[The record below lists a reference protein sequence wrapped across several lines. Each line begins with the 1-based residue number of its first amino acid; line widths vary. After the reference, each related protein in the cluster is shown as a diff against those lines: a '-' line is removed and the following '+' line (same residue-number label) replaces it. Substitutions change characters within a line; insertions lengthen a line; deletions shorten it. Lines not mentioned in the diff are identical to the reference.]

1 MSHLS
6 LEVPF
11 DTMRGK
17 LGQNSKIVFRRK
29 RVHNENGYPIYDCKQ
44 EAYVVSKPRDRK
56 KNPPVGDELAHLNLF
71 REACR
76 LTSVQLNSPETRY
89 VWEQRFR
96 AQLKYPEPD
105 APIDDR
111 TGRRKIYGQLWAY
124 TRAKILRQLKNQTTD
139 TLNSATANP
148 SQQ

>member
-1 MSHLS
+1 MSHIS

-29 RVHNENGYPIYDCKQ
+29 KAHNENGYPIYDCKQ
-44 EAYVVSKPRDRK
+44 EAYVVNKPRDRK
-56 KNPPVGDELAHLNLF
+56 KNPPVGNELAHLNLF

-76 LTSVQLNSPETRY
+76 ITAIQLNNPETRH
-89 VWEQRFR
+89 VWEQRFH

-105 APIDDR
+105 APFDDR
-111 TGRRKIYGQLWAY
+111 TGHRKIYGQLWAY
-124 TRAKILRQLKNQTTD
+124 TRAKILRQLKSTN
-139 TLNSATANP
+139 
-148 SQQ
+148 